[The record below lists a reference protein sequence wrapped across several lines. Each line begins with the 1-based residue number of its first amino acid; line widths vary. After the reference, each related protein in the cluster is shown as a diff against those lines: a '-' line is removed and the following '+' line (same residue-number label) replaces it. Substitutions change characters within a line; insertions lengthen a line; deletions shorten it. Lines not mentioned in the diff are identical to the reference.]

1 MQSTKRMKAF
11 RLSEEAITILE
22 KISKEK
28 HIDQTALIE
37 EMILTYSPE
46 YNKTAHQVSDE
57 IKEYLD
63 NNYGDIMKKFIA
75 RTRTLDVNQQLI
87 LDMVNSMAIG
97 LNVNKYQAADK
108 SPAVIYTAALKH
120 LAEKI
125 EEKKQRK
132 DWKETD

>member
-46 YNKTAHQVSDE
+46 YN
-57 IKEYLD
+57 
-63 NNYGDIMKKFIA
+63 
-75 RTRTLDVNQQLI
+75 
-87 LDMVNSMAIG
+87 
-97 LNVNKYQAADK
+97 
-108 SPAVIYTAALKH
+108 
-120 LAEKI
+120 
-125 EEKKQRK
+125 
-132 DWKETD
+132 

>member
-57 IKEYLD
+57 I
-63 NNYGDIMKKFIA
+63 
-75 RTRTLDVNQQLI
+75 
-87 LDMVNSMAIG
+87 
-97 LNVNKYQAADK
+97 
-108 SPAVIYTAALKH
+108 
-120 LAEKI
+120 
-125 EEKKQRK
+125 
-132 DWKETD
+132 

>member
-57 IKEYLD
+57 IKKYLD

-108 SPAVIYTAALKH
+108 SPAVIYTAARKH